1 VKVPDEGAPHA
12 QISPSRRGAGGRG
25 RRCPDGRDPRGSAG
39 CLGSGEGGLQVVA
52 PGGAGAEDDDPV
64 NGKDRVSKGNVGLS
78 YSYFGNSYQG
88 IQFAAMADWDRTQ
101 PFTLIMNAG
110 EKKGRAQI
118 MVADAALKKRF
129 PLDKAMLK
137 RCASAVAPAGK

>member
-1 VKVPDEGAPHA
+1 MR
-12 QISPSRRGAGGRG
+12 SSRRAVATRMVMLAAVFL
-25 RRCPDGRDPRGSAG
+25 PLAALAQTDAIPADQ
-39 CLGSGEGGLQVVA
+39 LGVWVPAKSDCKSSLRVELA
-52 PGGAGAEDDDPV
+52 PKTMTLV
-64 NGKDRVSKGNVGLS
+64 NGKDRISHGNVGLT

-88 IQFAAMADWDRTQ
+88 IQFAAMADWDKTQ
-101 PFTLIMNAG
+101 PYTLILNAG

-118 MVADAALKKRF
+118 LVDDAALKKRF